1 MAHRGSGSQRSCT
14 GERRRRELHGARAKG
29 AGPESGEPTS
39 GRSMWKRGR
48 GEPKS
53 RCGGST
59 SDDDELQS
67 LEMAKG
73 LLLLFHGDGVPSPAL
88 GGTAMRKMAAEART
102 KSPW

>member
-1 MAHRGSGSQRSCT
+1 VAHRGSGSQRSCT

-73 LLLLFHGDGVPSPAL
+73 LLFHGDGVPSPAL

>member
-1 MAHRGSGSQRSCT
+1 VAHRGSGSQRSCT
-14 GERRRRELHGARAKG
+14 GGRRRRELHGARPEG

-39 GRSMWKRGR
+39 GR

-67 LEMAKG
+67 LEMAKA

-88 GGTAMRKMAAEART
+88 VGGTAMRKTAAEA
-102 KSPW
+102 KD